1 MLCPACG
8 FDNIDGVDD
17 CEQCAQPLV
26 EFDPTGGELEE
37 SISRH
42 KVDVLCPK
50 DPLTI
55 TPETTVRDAVAE
67 MVGKRIGC
75 LFVVQN
81 DELTGVFTERDVLLK
96 VSSDLEAL
104 DCPVTDFMTPSPV
117 TISKEDSIAY
127 ALHLMDLGGY
137 RHLGIVAA
145 DGRPTGVISIR
156 DILRFLCVRFGEIR
170 TQAS

>member
-42 KVDVLCPK
+42 TVDVLCPK
-50 DPLTI
+50 TPLTI
-55 TPETTVRDAVAE
+55 SPETTARVAVAE
-67 MVGKRIGC
+67 MVDQRIGC
-75 LFVVQN
+75 MFVVEGG
-81 DELTGVFTERDVLLK
+81 ELVGVFTERDVLLK
-96 VSSDLEAL
+96 MSSELEELDKPVS
-104 DCPVTDFMTPSPV
+104 DFMTPSPV

-145 DGRPTGVISIR
+145 DGKPTGVISIR

-170 TQAS
+170 AQAS